1 MYVIGIIF
9 YDFIICYEC
18 LNLYY
23 LYILLVYIMIYRY
36 FIGFDVLEYLV
47 FIYEYYIREVKN
59 LVYVIVDI
67 GFKGFKMDVKCYV
80 RYV

>member
-1 MYVIGIIF
+1 
-9 YDFIICYEC
+9 
-18 LNLYY
+18 
-23 LYILLVYIMIYRY
+23 MIYRY

-80 RYV
+80 RYVQFNIMFLKKVDVSDFFIYKFIFFCIYINK